1 MTKMSSVKNGSGNS
15 EKQQETVVDRIRRI
29 ISDDIISGALGP
41 GVRLDEQ
48 GLADR
53 FSVSRTPIR
62 ETLSQLSALGLVE
75 KRPHKG
81 VIVLVQSHERLLQL
95 FEVMA
100 ELEGA
105 CARFAAE
112 RMTDEERA
120 HLKRMH
126 AAAVVL
132 AKRGDIDQYERHNTE
147 FHRLIY
153 NGTHNSALVETAF
166 EARRRVFHFRRAQFR
181 LENRVRLSQQEHG
194 RIVRAILKGDA
205 NAAYDSAK
213 AHILIVREASATLI
227 LENASRARVPV

>member
-1 MTKMSSVKNGSGNS
+1 MSSVKNGSGNS

-227 LENASRARVPV
+227 LENSSRARVPV